1 MQKFRTSTILFFV
14 SILFLSVSCVDNT
27 ATKKNIADNVS
38 FEVKT
43 KTEKLAEQ
51 LFKNGNFITGET
63 SPRLISSEE
72 VYNLLDENIH
82 ILDIRGAY
90 DYSNGHIKNAVNVSK
105 TDVID
110 YAQVKGLPIYDK
122 VILVCYSGQSA
133 TFSAALLQMIGYN
146 NVYVLEWG
154 MSGWNN
160 KFSKFWKTNTSDEG
174 IEDLTDEVYSKNNP
188 TALPTIESDRYS
200 GQDILYKRAKAME
213 KEMYSFAAVDYEY
226 YLENADD
233 SYVICYQPEEIYNS
247 GHLKN
252 AVLYNQENSLNL
264 ATDLLTLP
272 IDKEIIIYSNK
283 GYQSTFLATYLRML
297 GYNAKTLKYGANSL
311 MYSRM
316 NAFGTSFENNLIK
329 NYPYQTSV
337 YVEEV
342 GGVQEGGC

>member
-1 MQKFRTSTILFFV
+1 MQKFRINSILFFV

-27 ATKKNIADNVS
+27 EAKKNIADNVS

-43 KTEKLAEQ
+43 KSEKLAEQ
-51 LFKNGNFITGET
+51 LFKNGNFISAET

-72 VYNLLDENIH
+72 VYKEIDKNIH

-90 DYSNGHIKNAVNVSK
+90 DYSNGHIKNAVNIKK
-105 TDVID
+105 TEVID
-110 YAQVKGLPIYDK
+110 YAQVKGLPMYDK

-133 TFSAALLQMIGYN
+133 TFSAALLQMLGYN

-160 KFSKFWKTNTSDEG
+160 KFSKFWKTNITDNG
-174 IEDLTDEVYSKNNP
+174 INELTDAVYTKNNSS
-188 TALPTIESDRYS
+188 TLPTIKSYKNA
-200 GQDILYKRAKAME
+200 GQDILYERAKALE
-213 KEMYSFAAVDYEY
+213 KEMYSSGAVNYEHF
-226 YLENADD
+226 LENAEN
-233 SYVICYQPEEIYNS
+233 SYIISYQSEAIYNE

-252 AVLYNQENSLNL
+252 AVLYGQENSLNL

-272 IDKEIIIYSNK
+272 INKEIIIYSNK
-283 GYQSTFLATYLRML
+283 GYQSTFLTTYLRIL

-311 MYSRM
+311 MHSKLKTFE
-316 NAFGTSFENNLIK
+316 ASFNNSLIK
-329 NYPYQTSV
+329 NYPYQTSE
-337 YVEEV
+337 YIEEE